1 MSCHTVPERL
11 WERPI
16 FRRDDDIEQDDL
28 RSPHTPWANLPPPN
42 IKSVTESFRCDVLIV
57 GAGITG
63 ALVAER
69 LTRQGRQVVVI
80 DRELPSLGSTV
91 ASTAMLLWEIDRPLI
106 ELTQFYGFDKAIRCY
121 RASHLAT
128 RSLMS
133 LVTHHGIRCEMR
145 PRLSLY
151 LAAGD
156 SPELINEEYAVR
168 ARADLPSRLLD
179 YAGLLQRFA
188 IGRAAAI
195 LSSDAADADPV
206 RLTRGLLDISVR
218 RGARLLKADA
228 IAFDSSASGV
238 TVGLE
243 GGLSVEARDVVL
255 ATGYVMPEIVRPKAQ
270 KPASSWAIATVPQP
284 QNLWP
289 EQPLIWEASQNY
301 HYARTTADG
310 RIILGGEDDDALVR
324 PDARDAATPDK
335 VRALTAY
342 LKALWPQASDDV
354 AFGWSGAFDTTSDGL
369 PLIGR
374 VPLCKNVFAAFGY
387 GGNGITFSFLASEL
401 IATLLS
407 GGTSP
412 LLDDFAIDRDVVG

>member
-1 MSCHTVPERL
+1 MPERL
-11 WERPI
+11 WERLI
-16 FRRDDDIEQDDL
+16 FRDDNIEQDDL
-28 RSPHTPWANLPPPN
+28 RSPYSPWANLPPPN
-42 IKSVTESFRCDVLIV
+42 IKPVTESFRCDVLIV
-57 GAGITG
+57 GAGITA

-91 ASTAMLLWEIDRPLI
+91 ASTAMLLWEIDRPLL
-106 ELTQFYGFDKAIRCY
+106 ELTQLYGFEKAIRCY

-128 RSLMS
+128 RALMS
-133 LVTHHGIRCEMR
+133 LVAHHGIPCEMR

-156 SPELINEEYAVR
+156 SPKLVNDEYALRSR
-168 ARADLPSRLLD
+168 AELPSHLLD

-195 LSSDAADADPV
+195 LSGDAADADPV
-206 RLTRGLLDISVR
+206 RLTRGLLDISVK

-228 IAFDSSASGV
+228 IAFDGSASGV

-243 GGLSVEARDVVL
+243 AGLSVEARDVVL
-255 ATGYVMPEIVRPKAQ
+255 ATGYVMPDIVRPRAQ

-284 QNLWP
+284 HNLWP
-289 EQPLIWEASQNY
+289 EQALIWEASQNY
-301 HYARTTADG
+301 HYARTTTDG
-310 RIILGGEDDDALVR
+310 RIIVGGEDDDTLIQ
-324 PDARDAATPDK
+324 PHARDAATPDK
-335 VRALTAY
+335 VKALRAY
-342 LKALWPQASDDV
+342 LKALWPQASGDV
-354 AFGWSGAFDTTSDGL
+354 AFNWSGAFDTTSDGL

-374 VPLCKNVFAAFGY
+374 VPGCKNVFAAFGY
-387 GGNGITFSFLASEL
+387 GGNGITFSFLAAEL

-407 GGTSP
+407 GGTSL
-412 LLDDFAIDRDVVG
+412 LLDDFAIDRDIVG